1 METTLNNA
9 NPFRYKRDEP
19 LVSQDDCATCKKRRI
34 KCDRAPQGCLKCGRR
49 GYQCPGYGPRVQW
62 VNDVATRGRLRGL
75 QATFLDN
82 YALPQTNGAVSNI
95 PAKQPH
101 GDIPTSEL
109 PQALWDELSRYY
121 MDHVARLM
129 VWIDTGKNLYRDYI
143 IPMASES
150 SILRLAI
157 SAAAALHW
165 NATRVSQKI
174 YLPESIRGE
183 AIMGITASVKYI
195 VEHTAQ
201 LTLKDAQWMLA
212 SMLVLSCCEMIEA
225 GAEAADWHR
234 RAARRLVGVINT
246 MEWRSDTLIS
256 FLVNQLAIYDILS
269 CTTSFD
275 LSNVQEAILPV
286 TLEGS
291 PLFSKILHLIHSI
304 TLDHRLYGQIND
316 SNKVL
321 LTFRMDIELARGE
334 TLMVAGTLGIQDPS
348 DQRDFVRLV
357 DLYCKATCLYAH
369 RVLSQHDISPERQI
383 LEDMFST
390 LDAIEEPKRICHNLV
405 WPLFIMGTECHSDL
419 ERQRY
424 IAKLFETIQSVTGFN
439 HYQELVEFLLSVWAE
454 ENSDWQTKARE
465 RESMAL
471 RILAV

>member
-1 METTLNNA
+1 M
-9 NPFRYKRDEP
+9 
-19 LVSQDDCATCKKRRI
+19 
-34 KCDRAPQGCLKCGRR
+34 
-49 GYQCPGYGPRVQW
+49 
-62 VNDVATRGRLRGL
+62 RGL

-82 YALPQTNGAVSNI
+82 YALPQTTRVVGNM
-95 PAKQPH
+95 PAKPPH

-109 PQALWDELSRYY
+109 PQALWEELRRYY
-121 MDHVARLM
+121 MDHIARLM
-129 VWIDTGKNLYRDYI
+129 VWIDTDKNLYRDYI

-150 SILRLAI
+150 PILRLAI

-165 NATRVSQKI
+165 NATGVSQKI
-174 YLPESIRGE
+174 CLPESIRGE
-183 AIMGITASVKYI
+183 AILGITASVRGI

-201 LTLKDAQWMLA
+201 LTLMDAQWMLA

-246 MEWRSDTLIS
+246 MEWCSDTLIS

-275 LSNVQEAILPV
+275 LSNVREAILPV
-286 TLEGS
+286 TVEGS
-291 PLFSKILHLIHSI
+291 PLFSKMLHLIHSI
-304 TLDHRLYGQIND
+304 TLDHRRFGQNSVSD
-316 SNKVL
+316 KVW

-369 RVLSQHDISPERQI
+369 RVWNQHDISPERQI
-383 LEDMFST
+383 LEDMFSIM
-390 LDAIEEPKRICHNLV
+390 DAIEEPKRICHNLV
-405 WPLFIMGTECHSDL
+405 WPLFIMGTECHGDL

-424 IAKLFETIQSVTGFN
+424 IAKQFEAIQSLTGFN

-454 ENSDWQTKARE
+454 ESSDWQTKARE